1 MYTEIVDPAYI
12 PLIHIRNDS
21 NRTYTELIS
30 TQANSETIER
40 PREAGC
46 PETVAPVE
54 YQNSL
59 EMKTYA
65 NP

>member
-1 MYTEIVDPAYI
+1 MYTEIVDPAYM

-21 NRTYTELIS
+21 NRTYAELIS
-30 TQANSETIER
+30 TQANSETTER
-40 PREAGC
+40 PRETGC
-46 PETVAPVE
+46 LEAVAPVE

-65 NP
+65 NT